1 MTRYNDEI
9 YTPDFDGDFDD
20 QMQAQGVYAYREG
33 VDRVLEYVDSINA
46 YPKLM
51 AELKWAIDEGII

>member
-1 MTRYNDEI
+1 MTRYNSDSWAREDEEN
-9 YTPDFDGDFDD
+9 G
-20 QMQAQGVYAYREG
+20 YREG

-46 YPKLM
+46 YPKLI

>member
-1 MTRYNDEI
+1 MTRYNDLT
-9 YTPDFDGDFDD
+9 YGTDFTNMAIG
-20 QMQAQGVYAYREG
+20 YNEG

>member
-1 MTRYNDEI
+1 MRYNSDTWVGEVKE
-9 YTPDFDGDFDD
+9 D
-20 QMQAQGVYAYREG
+20 AYRQG